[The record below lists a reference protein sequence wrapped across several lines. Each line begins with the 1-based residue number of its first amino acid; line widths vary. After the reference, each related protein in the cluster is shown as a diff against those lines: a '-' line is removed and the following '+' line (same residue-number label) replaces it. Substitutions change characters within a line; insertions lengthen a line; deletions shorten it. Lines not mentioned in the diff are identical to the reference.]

1 MQAVALR
8 GPRSQALGVS
18 LLLGLAAGLLVCKDP
33 GYPPRVGARRWSPRG
48 GPGEFSFCFQRRPEL
63 GGVVC
68 VGVFFPTKRD
78 QERKGGKGVGN
89 RGGAGRRRGQRR
101 GELSPFQGEKE
112 NESKWSTQGLL
123 RAGGC

>member
-33 GYPPRVGARRWSPRG
+33 GYPPGVGARRWSPRG

-78 QERKGGKGVGN
+78 QERKGGKEWGTEEG
-89 RGGAGRRRGQRR
+89 RGG
-101 GELSPFQGEKE
+101 GEGSGEV
-112 NESKWSTQGLL
+112 N
-123 RAGGC
+123 